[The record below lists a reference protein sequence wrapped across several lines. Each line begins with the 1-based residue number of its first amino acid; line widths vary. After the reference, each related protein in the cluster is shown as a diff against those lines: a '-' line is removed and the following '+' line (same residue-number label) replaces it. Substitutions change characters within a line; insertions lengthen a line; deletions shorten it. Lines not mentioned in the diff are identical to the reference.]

1 MVKETVAVPSEEVD
15 AELLSKLVTSRAQSQ
30 LMFLGNYGMPTAVN
44 EDAQKLKLASKI
56 RDEYELVK
64 KLPPPQAV
72 PRKEKA
78 AVTTTSI
85 VSPPTSPSAKKA
97 KTSGIVVGVV
107 PVGVA
112 PEAESAIAEQDE
124 AKSNLIDAAAAAAP
138 AVDNT
143 KMKNA
148 VVAYQGGVLDRKDP
162 RTTLLLRHRE
172 RLRLKPDWH
181 APWKLMRVISGHLG
195 WVRCMAMDPSNEWFA
210 TGAADRCIKIWDLA
224 SGTLKLTLT
233 GHISAVRGIAISER
247 SPYLFSVGEDKL
259 VKCWDLEYNKIIRNY
274 HGHLSGVYTCQL
286 HPTLDVLLTGG
297 RDASCRVWDIRTKA
311 NVRVLGGH
319 TSTIAAIGTQNHEP
333 QVVTASHDTTIR
345 TWDLAEGRTMS
356 TLTNHKK
363 AVRALGIHPTQY
375 TFHSGG
381 ADNIKVWKCPTGN
394 FLRNIT
400 GHNSIINDMCINQD
414 NVLVSAADNGTM
426 KFWDYKTGYNF
437 QSLTAQVQPGSL
449 DSENGIFACG
459 FDKSGSRLITCEA
472 DKTIKIY
479 KEDEE
484 ATQESHPITYKAPK
498 KRARY

>member
-1 MVKETVAVPSEEVD
+1 MVKETTTETD
-15 AELLSKLVTSRAQSQ
+15 AELLAKFCTSRTQTQ
-30 LMFLGNYGMPTAVN
+30 LMYLGNYGMPPAVN
-44 EDAQKLKLASKI
+44 DDSQKLKLATKI

-72 PRKEKA
+72 PRKKKEET
-78 AVTTTSI
+78 VTATEI
-85 VSPPTSPSAKKA
+85 VSPTAKKSKSNGGAAVAVA
-97 KTSGIVVGVV
+97 KA

-112 PEAESAIAEQDE
+112 PEAKEAMEEQGE
-124 AKSNLIDAAAAAAP
+124 ATADLIDAAAEAAP
-138 AVDNT
+138 TDKT
-143 KMKNA
+143 KGSSA
-148 VVAYQGGVLDRKDP
+148 VVAYQGGVLDRSDP

-172 RLRLKPDWH
+172 RLRLKPEWH

-195 WVRCMAMDPSNEWFA
+195 WVRCMAVDPSNEWFA
-210 TGAADRCIKIWDLA
+210 TGAADRCIKIWDMA

-233 GHISAVRGIAISER
+233 GHISAVRGLAISER

-319 TSTIAAIGTQNHEP
+319 TSTIAAIGTQQFDP

-363 AVRALGIHPTQY
+363 SVRALGIHPKEY
-375 TFHSGG
+375 TFYSGG
-381 ADNIKVWKCPTGN
+381 ADNIKVWKCPKGN
-394 FLRNIT
+394 FLRNIS
-400 GHNSIINDMCINQD
+400 GHNAIINDMCINQD

-426 KFWDYKTGYNF
+426 NFWDWKTGYNF
-437 QSLTAQVQPGSL
+437 QSLTAKPQPGSL
-449 DSENGIFACG
+449 DSENGIFACT
-459 FDKSGSRLITCEA
+459 FDKSGSRLITAEA

-484 ATQESHPITYKAPK
+484 ATPETHPINYKPPK
-498 KRARY
+498 KRSRY

>member
-1 MVKETVAVPSEEVD
+1 MVKETVVVPSQEVD
-15 AELLSKLVTSRAQSQ
+15 AELLGKFETSRAQTQ
-30 LMFLGNYGMPTAVN
+30 LMYLGNYGMPSAVT
-44 EDAQKLKLASKI
+44 EEAQKLKLAVKI
-56 RDEYELVK
+56 GDEYKLVK

-72 PRKEKA
+72 ARKAPKTAPA
-78 AVTTTSI
+78 ATEI
-85 VSPPTSPSAKKA
+85 VSPSAKKA
-97 KTSGIVVGVV
+97 KTASSTTEKA

-112 PEAESAIAEQDE
+112 PEAETAIAEQEE
-124 AKSNLIDAAAAAAP
+124 AKSDLIDAAAAAEP
-138 AVDNT
+138 ATDKKKGST
-143 KMKNA
+143 A
-148 VVAYQGGVLDRKDP
+148 VVSYQGGVLDRKDP

-195 WVRCMAMDPSNEWFA
+195 WVRCLAVDPSNEWFA
-210 TGAADRCIKIWDLA
+210 TGAADRCIKIWDMA

-274 HGHLSGVYTCQL
+274 HGHLSGVYACQL

-319 TSTIAAIGTQNHEP
+319 TSTIASIGTQQFDP

-363 AVRALGIHPTQY
+363 SVRALGIHPKEY
-375 TFHSGG
+375 TFYSGG
-381 ADNIKVWKCPTGN
+381 ADNIKVWKCPQGN
-394 FLRNIT
+394 FLRNIS
-400 GHNSIINDMCINQD
+400 GHNAIINAMAINQD

-426 KFWDYKTGYNF
+426 NFWDWKTGYNF
-437 QSLTAQVQPGSL
+437 QSLTAKVQPGSL
-449 DSENGIFACG
+449 DSENGVFACG

-484 ATQESHPITYKAPK
+484 ATQETHPINYKPPK
-498 KRARY
+498 KRSRY